1 MAIGRQ
7 RRRFSASWKNCRLS
21 GLTTRTRPGIFT
33 LTSRIHIVG
42 IGDDGLDGLTRHARS
57 LVDQAEVLVGGA
69 SLLDKIPASNL
80 AGDRARRIVVGGNLD
95 SLRESIAEVLD
106 RRTVVLTGG
115 DPLFYGIAR
124 FLTEAFGKDHFE
136 VVPHVSSMQLAF
148 ARVKETWDDAYLSNL
163 ATQPLD
169 RVVDNIRTAERVG
182 LFTTESVSPSV
193 VAAALLDRRID
204 YFTAYVC
211 ENLGTPDETVTQGE
225 LRSLKDQTFSPMNVM
240 VLVRRRGAAD
250 RPSGS
255 GQRRLFGNP
264 DDLFLQSRPK
274 RGLLTPS
281 EVRCMALAEM
291 DLTQTSTVWDVG
303 AGSGSLAIEAA
314 SIASRGKVF
323 AIEMDAEDYGLMLE
337 NAKLFTVPSLVPVH
351 GQAPE
356 AFNDLPTPDA
366 IFVGGSGRM
375 VPDLVTECL
384 KRLGD
389 GGRIVV
395 NVSSPDN
402 LVAVQNVVE
411 SAELETDVRMINIAR
426 GQYQLGRIRFEA
438 LNPTFLV
445 LGRRV

>member
-1 MAIGRQ
+1 L
-7 RRRFSASWKNCRLS
+7 NN
-21 GLTTRTRPGIFT
+21 GLAP
-33 LTSRIHIVG
+33 LTARIHIVG
-42 IGDDGLDGLTRHARS
+42 IGDDGQDGLTRQARQ
-57 LVDQAEVLVGGA
+57 LIENAEVIVGAGP
-69 SLLDKIPASNL
+69 LLDKVSGTA
-80 AGDRARRIVVGGNLD
+80 AKRIVIGGNLD
-95 SLRESIAEVLD
+95 QLRDSISEVSNL
-106 RRTVVLTGG
+106 RTVVLTGG

-124 FLTEAFGKDHFE
+124 FLTDTFGKDRFE

-148 ARVKETWDDAYLSNL
+148 ARVKESWDDAYLSNL

-169 RVVDNIRTAERVG
+169 RVVDAIRTAERVG
-182 LFTTESVSPSV
+182 LFTTDSVSPSV
-193 VAAALLDRRID
+193 VAASLLDRRID

-211 ENLGTPDETVTQGE
+211 ENLGTPDEVVTQGE
-225 LRSLKDQTFSPMNVM
+225 LKAIKGQVFSPMNVM

-281 EVRCMALAEM
+281 EVRCIALAEM
-291 DLTQTSTVWDVG
+291 DLMPTSTVWDVG

-314 SIASRGKVF
+314 SIANRGKVY
-323 AIEMDAEDYGLMLE
+323 AIEMDAEDYGVMLE
-337 NAKLFTVPSLVPVH
+337 NAKLFDVPTLIPIH
-351 GQAPE
+351 GQAPA
-356 AFNDLPTPDA
+356 AFKDLGKPDA

-375 VPDLVTECL
+375 VPDLVAECL
-384 KRLGD
+384 KHLGD

-402 LVAVQNVVE
+402 LVSVQEVIGNAGLDV
-411 SAELETDVRMINIAR
+411 DVRMINIAR
-426 GQYQLGRIRFEA
+426 GQKQLDRVRFEA

-445 LGRRV
+445 LGRRA

>member
-1 MAIGRQ
+1 M
-7 RRRFSASWKNCRLS
+7 
-21 GLTTRTRPGIFT
+21 TD
-33 LTSRIHIVG
+33 RIHIVG
-42 IGDDGLDGLTRHARS
+42 IGDDGLDGLTRHARHLIDS
-57 LVDQAEVLVGGA
+57 AEVIVGA
-69 SLLDKIPASNL
+69 APLLDKLHDAP
-80 AGDRARRIVVGGNLD
+80 GRRVAVGGNLD
-95 SLRESIAEVLD
+95 QLRESIAAVMD
-106 RRTVVLTGG
+106 QRAVVLTGG

-124 FLTEAFGKDHFE
+124 FLTEAFGKDRFD

-148 ARVKETWDDAYLSNL
+148 ARVKESWDDAYLSNL
-163 ATQPLD
+163 ANQPLD
-169 RVVDNIRTAERVG
+169 RVVDSIRTAERVG

-193 VAAALLDRRID
+193 VAEALLDRRID

-225 LRSLKDQTFSPMNVM
+225 LQTIKDQTFSPMNVM

-281 EVRCMALAEM
+281 EVRCIALAEL
-291 DLTQTSTVWDVG
+291 DLTAESTVWDVG

-314 SIASRGKVF
+314 AIASRGKVF

-337 NAKLFTVPSLVPVH
+337 NASLFDVPSLIPVH
-351 GQAPE
+351 GQAP
-356 AFNDLPTPDA
+356 AAWKDLPDPDA
-366 IFVGGSGRM
+366 IFVGGTGRM
-375 VPDLVTECL
+375 VAELVSEAV
-384 KRLGD
+384 KRLND

-395 NVSSPDN
+395 NVSSPDS
-402 LVAVQNVVE
+402 LVGVQGAIDAA
-411 SAELETDVRMINIAR
+411 SLQSDVRMINIAR
-426 GQYQLGRIRFEA
+426 GQHQLGRLRFEA